1 MKLLNVFVY
10 GTLQPG
16 EFYYSQYCEGK
27 AIKAC
32 EAIAFGQLYDLPM
45 GYPAMTLGDRPV
57 YGTLLSFADPAILNH
72 LDELEGYDPGRSPTE
87 NEYGRQQIEVFSLDG
102 RSLYF
107 AWIYLMTT
115 VQVQLLG
122 GVLLPE
128 GKWTGKGTGILDGK
142 RGATVPL
149 IQNSGFY

>member
-27 AIKAC
+27 VMRVC

-57 YGTLLSFADPAILNH
+57 YGALLSFADPAILNS
-72 LDELEGYDPGRSPTE
+72 LDELEGYDPRRSPTE
-87 NEYGRQQIEVFSLDG
+87 NEYERQQIEVFSLDG
-102 RSLYF
+102 RSLGL
-107 AWIYLMTT
+107 AWIYLMTA

-128 GKWTGKGTGILDGK
+128 GQWTGRGTGILDG
-142 RGATVPL
+142 RCSNTALPM
-149 IQNSGFY
+149 QNSGFY